1 MLALLGKLPPGN
13 YQQFIDK
20 GVNEKFVY
28 LCQGASLERV
38 IEVSLD

>member
-1 MLALLGKLPPGN
+1 MIKAHVGLRERPPGN

-28 LCQGASLERV
+28 PSNWK
-38 IEVSLD
+38 S